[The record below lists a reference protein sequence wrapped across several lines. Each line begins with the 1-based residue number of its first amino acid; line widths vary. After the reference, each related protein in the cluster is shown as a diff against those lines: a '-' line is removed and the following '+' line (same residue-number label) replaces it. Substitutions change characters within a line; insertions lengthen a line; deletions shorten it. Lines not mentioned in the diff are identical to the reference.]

1 MKALFLQQKLNILYI
16 KSDGT
21 KSDRMIAPYGLVLK
35 YTSWYLV
42 AYCYVSNEVRT
53 FNCKRI
59 KNIILLEESYKITDD
74 FELKRYWTLSVKNFK
89 ERKNKK
95 KYYPVEIKVPQTFG
109 KIFENYDLIGIR
121 KEGDSIIGMID
132 LHKKDVAENEI
143 RAFLCYGEILFPEE
157 MKSKAKEILESSLQI
172 YKG

>member
-1 MKALFLQQKLNILYI
+1 M
-16 KSDGT
+16 
-21 KSDRMIAPYGLVLK
+21 
-35 YTSWYLV
+35 
-42 AYCYVSNEVRT
+42 
-53 FNCKRI
+53 
-59 KNIILLEESYKITDD
+59 LEESYKITDD